1 MEMRHLEQIVAICR
15 AGSFSGA
22 AKELGIAQ
30 PTLSKSIGR
39 LEARLGIQL
48 FERSNAS
55 ARPTIY
61 GQFVADHA
69 AALLQNVTTLGHEL
83 EQLARGEAGSLRI
96 GAGPAT
102 RLHPLPKLIGKVA
115 RAFPRLQIVT
125 RFARVNLMM
134 RALRTGKLDVVFCNG
149 ELATEQD
156 DLIRIRVLDD
166 RYIAVA
172 RAGHAALQAQPLSA
186 TEFMRLPLASSGLTP
201 DFAQLARH
209 GQCAAGPEPRGVS
222 LGRLRPDQAHGAGDR
237 PHRPRPALRV
247 FSRIAAR
254 RPRRTRAGSG
264 FSVRMLDAD
273 HQRALALADHQGDR
287 AVREGEG
294 VRWQRQVQLA
304 GRMSPTGPRKARP
317 DDRLPRNPPGLPG

>member
-201 DFAQLARH
+201 DFRNWLGTASAPQVQNLEAFLSDDYDLIKRMALETDHIAR
-209 GQCAAGPEPRGVS
+209 GPRF
-222 LGRLRPDQAHGAGDR
+222 
-237 PHRPRPALRV
+237 V
-247 FSRIAAR
+247 FSAE
-254 RPRRTRAGSG
+254 
-264 FSVRMLDAD
+264 L
-273 HQRALALADHQGDR
+273 QRGDLVELALEADFQYECWMLTTS
-287 AVREGEG
+287 A
-294 VRWQRQVQLA
+294 RWR
-304 GRMSPTGPRKARP
+304 SPIIKAIARFAKEKA
-317 DDRLPRNPPGLPG
+317 